1 LQTQPD
7 RDKQEREPIGPDV
20 FTRPRK
26 LPWVIGALA
35 LAALIAGA
43 GWRIRHLSNDPQVY
57 FLFNDP
63 GAEWIRADGP
73 FSLFV
78 YPFAVRETIFQCS
91 FTIPEPVD
99 DARLI
104 LRAFTS
110 GSVTIDGTV
119 IARRKEE
126 TDEWKIPRAALFP
139 RHLAAGPHVLKVTVS
154 NVASHPCLWAHC
166 QKLGIATGGHGWE
179 ASTLSG
185 PFAPAVPVTVIRSPD
200 VAREYPSVSA
210 TFREIAPWLAGI
222 FCVSLVWTLWNS
234 RPAGPAVR
242 RSGGLASPSRVRW
255 LLLAGW
261 VVLAVNNMWRVPR
274 DMGFDI
280 QQHYEYV
287 DFISHYH
294 RLPLAT
300 DGWQMFQ
307 PPLFYLAAVPWYSLC
322 KMFLDG
328 ETVVKL
334 MRFLPLLC
342 GLAQIEIVYRAA
354 RVVFPH
360 KDDLQIVA
368 TTVGGLLPMQIY
380 IAQVFGNEPLAG
392 CLTAALILLCF
403 QLLVEP
409 TKQRSFRFFLGLG
422 VLWGLAVLSKLTPV
436 LLAPLVAATAIWQ
449 GRAETPRLAPESD
462 REQNH
467 KALMRTDP
475 GTWGAGLIRFGIV
488 VAACSVT
495 AGWFFIR
502 NSIYLGKPVIFGGT
516 PESGFLW
523 WQDPGYRTW
532 KQLTAFGT
540 SFWHPVY
547 SGTRGVWDS
556 LYSSMWLDGSVSG
569 TVATPSSIPWNL
581 SWLES
586 GSWLAL
592 VPMGLM
598 LAGLFSIW
606 RKDML
611 RSRTAMLFA
620 IAAILTYLAA
630 ILDLYV
636 RLPIYSTAKATYMV
650 GLVPCFAL
658 LAAAG
663 ASPFLRYRLLRAV
676 VLSSLA
682 CWAVA
687 AYVAYFVV

>member
-7 RDKQEREPIGPDV
+7 RDKAEREPTAPDV
-20 FTRPRK
+20 STRRRK
-26 LPWVIGALA
+26 LTWVFVALA

-43 GWRIRHLSNDPQVY
+43 AWRIRHLSHDSQVF

-73 FSLFV
+73 FSLSV
-78 YPFAVRETIFQCS
+78 YPFTARETTFQCA
-91 FTIPEPVD
+91 FRIPEPVD
-99 DARLI
+99 DAQLI
-104 LRAFTS
+104 LRAFRA

-119 IARRKEE
+119 IDRGSWD
-126 TDEWKIPRAALFP
+126 TDEWKISRAVLLS

-154 NVASHPCLWAHC
+154 NLASHPCLWAHC
-166 QKLGIATGGHGWE
+166 RKLGIATGYGWE

-185 PFAPAVPVTVIRSPD
+185 PFAPAVPATVIRSPD
-200 VAREYPSVSA
+200 VAREYPSVSDA
-210 TFREIAPWLAGI
+210 FRAIAPWMVGI
-222 FCVSLVWTLWNS
+222 FCVSLAWTLWNS
-234 RPAGPAVR
+234 RAAGR
-242 RSGGLASPSRVRW
+242 FGGLATPSRVRW

-261 VVLAVNNMWRVPR
+261 VVMALNNTWRLPR

-280 QQHYEYV
+280 QQHYEYA

-307 PPLFYLAAVPWYSLC
+307 PPLFYLVASPWYSVL
-322 KMFLDG
+322 KLLLDG
-328 ETVVKL
+328 EAVVKL

-342 GLAQIEIVYRAA
+342 GLAQIEIVYRVA
-354 RVVFPH
+354 RVVFPD
-360 KDDLQIVA
+360 KDDLQIIA
-368 TTVGGLLPMQIY
+368 TTVGGLLPMQIC

-403 QLLVEP
+403 RLLVDP
-409 TKQRSFRFFLGLG
+409 TMPQSFRFFFGLG

-436 LLAPLVAATAIWQ
+436 LLAPLVAAAVIWQ
-449 GRAETPRLAPESD
+449 GRAEVPRLAAESSD
-462 REQNH
+462 RR
-467 KALMRTDP
+467 KDRKVLMRTDP

-502 NSIYLGKPVIFGGT
+502 NWIYLGKPVIFGGT
-516 PESGFLW
+516 PESGYLW

-532 KQLTAFGT
+532 TQLTAFGT

-556 LYSSMWLDGSVSG
+556 LYSSMWLDGAVSG
-569 TVATPSSIPWNL
+569 TVTTPSSIPWNL
-581 SWLES
+581 SWMEA
-586 GSWLAL
+586 GAWLAV

-598 LAGLFSIW
+598 LAGLISIW

-611 RSRTAMLFA
+611 RSRRAMLFA
-620 IAAILTYLAA
+620 IGAILIYLAA

-650 GLVPCFAL
+650 GLLPCFAV

-663 ASPFLRYRLLRAV
+663 AAPFLRYRLLRAV
-676 VLSSLA
+676 LLSSLT